1 MSPVIPPVEVEEG
14 SVGKATAVA
23 ALAAAVEGSES
34 RRKAAPVSAGCV
46 QVAAGGVDRESE
58 GAVAAG
64 KEFVVVPVWALDSL
78 TGPGNRLEPGSSAAV
93 AGGWVAPAAGDME
106 TGWPGV

>member
-1 MSPVIPPVEVEEG
+1 MNPVIPPVVVEEG

-23 ALAAAVEGSES
+23 AVAAAEEGSES

-58 GAVAAG
+58 GAVAAA
-64 KEFVVVPVWALDSL
+64 KEFAMAPVWALDSP
-78 TGPGNRLEPGSSAAV
+78 TEPGNQLELGSSAVA
-93 AGGWVAPAAGDME
+93 AGG
-106 TGWPGV
+106 